1 MILVLA
7 EAVKNTKNAAEKIN
21 NMNVTLPLILSTAFL
36 DSFNPC
42 AISLLLIYIGLMFTM
57 QKSRKAIMS
66 FGFFYI
72 SAIYVTYFMI
82 GLGLLRVFQFFQIP
96 NFILFVAASISILF
110 GILNIIEY
118 FFPNTP
124 LSIRMPL
131 SVRQKAGEWAYKA
144 SIPAA
149 IVLGF
154 LVGITEFPC
163 SGAVYL
169 AVLGYLQAKESF
181 SSGVAYL
188 LIYNLVFVL
197 PLVLIYIAASSRLT
211 TEKMIN
217 WQERSGRKMHL
228 LLAAVMILLGFFML
242 KPHFLLG
249 VILTPVFWIITLVVL
264 ALVVEK
270 SNR

>member
-1 MILVLA
+1 
-7 EAVKNTKNAAEKIN
+7 
-21 NMNVTLPLILSTAFL
+21 MNVTLPLILSTAFL

-42 AISLLLIYIGLMFTM
+42 AISLLLIYIGLMFSM
-57 QKSRKAIMS
+57 QKSHKTIIT

-72 SAIYVTYFMI
+72 SAIYVTYFLI
-82 GLGLLRVFQFFQIP
+82 GLGLLRVFQFFDTP
-96 NFILFVAASISILF
+96 NFILYVAASISILF

-118 FFPNTP
+118 FFPNNP
-124 LSIRMPL
+124 FSIRMPL
-131 SVRQKAGEWAYKA
+131 SVRQKAGEWAHKA
-144 SIPAA
+144 TIPAA
-149 IVLGF
+149 IVLGI

-181 SSGVAYL
+181 ASGIIYL
-188 LIYNLVFVL
+188 LIYNLVFVA
-197 PLVLIYIAASSRLT
+197 PLLLIYITASNRLS

-217 WQERSGRKMHL
+217 WQERFGRKMHL

-242 KPHFLLG
+242 KQQLLIS
-249 VILTPVFWIITLVVL
+249 VILNPIFWIVVLVVL